1 MTVEG
6 AYAFLGV
13 PPADMGK
20 LERLKARFRK
30 LCLAFHPDKN
40 RGRETEAA
48 AAFTY
53 AHAAYH
59 FLTTT
64 NFDYE
69 RWKAAFVVP
78 PLQSLEEVLML
89 ALGGA
94 DPEKVEDLLRKRGE
108 YRPHPEFGINL
119 SIPWAAGTQ
128 EEPSF
133 DVSAGSAYTSTR
145 PLGNQQ
151 PTATLTAG
159 GGGAS
164 DRSHG
169 SGATG
174 EGEDA
179 LLVVEEPSPVTH
191 GPSGLEL
198 AVVEAPQVRAL
209 GLHAPHDEAF
219 LAHRGGSRASLG
231 GDLDRRPWEEAALQ
245 IGPAPAPART
255 RSYVP
260 PALRPDVQPH
270 SSEAAAV
277 ADEYNAR
284 SLLAFK
290 EKHWQMCYDCASE
303 AIRLQPL
310 KVAYYGNRAAAALK
324 LRGPSHLRQ
333 AVADGLRACELDP
346 TYARGHARA
355 AEAYLGLGEKATVLA
370 AIDHFERAMTLAPD
384 NAAYRE
390 AHGRA
395 CVIYESDYALL

>member
-20 LERLKARFRK
+20 LDRLKARFRK

-64 NFDYE
+64 NFDYS

-78 PLQSLEEVLML
+78 PLQSLEEVLVL
-89 ALGGA
+89 ALSGA
-94 DPEKVEDLLRKRGE
+94 DPDKVEELLRKRGE

-133 DVSAGSAYTSTR
+133 DVSAGSAYSSTR
-145 PLGNQQ
+145 PLGNQP
-151 PTATLTAG
+151 PTAALTAG
-159 GGGAS
+159 GAET
-164 DRSHG
+164 G

-174 EGEDA
+174 EGGDA
-179 LLVVEEPSPVTH
+179 LSMVEEPSPVTR

-209 GLHAPHDEAF
+209 RLHAPHDEAF

-231 GDLDRRPWEEAALQ
+231 GDLDQRPWEEAALRV
-245 IGPAPAPART
+245 GPAPAPARAAP
-255 RSYVP
+255 YVP
-260 PALRPDVQPH
+260 PALRPDVQPR
-270 SSEAAAV
+270 SSDAAAV
-277 ADEYNAR
+277 ADEYNSR

-290 EKHWQMCYDCASE
+290 EKRWQLCYDCASE

-333 AVADGLRACELDP
+333 AVADSLRACELDA

-355 AEAYLGLGEKATVLA
+355 AEAYLGLGEKATVLS
-370 AIDHFERAMTLAPD
+370 AIEHFERAMALAPD

-395 CVIYESDYALL
+395 SVIYESDYALV